1 MKSPNHG
8 HQRGAGLLPWR
19 MTGQPRSPAPR
30 VRRFGPGKVPVRPQL
45 ARGRRY
51 DWPMA
56 RTDVRPSTAVS
67 TMEAAP
73 AVSNPEVRLT
83 ASHIRGLDGIRAVAV
98 IGVLGFHGGVAGF
111 GGGLLG
117 VDIFF
122 VLSGFLIT
130 SLLVAEWSRSG
141 TVSFR
146 RFYERRARRLLPGL
160 FILLLLVAAYAQWFA
175 ETDTLE
181 HAAGRRPGDHALR
194 RQLALHLLRAE
205 LLRTFRS
212 ALAAPAHLVAGGR
225 GAVLCGLAR
234 GGPVRPAP
242 GRTAGARRGGGGR
255 HGRLGRPDPGALAPG
270 RQRVA
275 ALLRHRHPRPGSDGR
290 SGAGHRGAG
299 HRPQRGGPGGG
310 R

>member
-1 MKSPNHG
+1 
-8 HQRGAGLLPWR
+8 
-19 MTGQPRSPAPR
+19 
-30 VRRFGPGKVPVRPQL
+30 
-45 ARGRRY
+45 
-51 DWPMA
+51 MA

-98 IGVLGFHGGVAGF
+98 IGVLGISWRGGRV
-111 GGGLLG
+111 
-117 VDIFF
+117 
-122 VLSGFLIT
+122 
-130 SLLVAEWSRSG
+130 R
-141 TVSFR
+141 
-146 RFYERRARRLLPGL
+146 RRAPRGRHLLRPLRLPHHLAAGRRMVEERDRVLPPLLRASGPAAPSRPLHPVAARRRLRP
-160 FILLLLVAAYAQWFA
+160 VVRR
-175 ETDTLE
+175 DRHVE
-181 HAAGRRPGDHALR
+181 HAAGRRPGHHALR

-205 LLRTFRS
+205 LFRTFRS

-225 GAVLCGLAR
+225 GAVLRGLAR

-275 ALLRHRHPRPGSDGR
+275 ALLRHRHARAGSDGR